1 VKQSFAVRYGGVDVY
16 FTAKYGSE
24 FVMNMPG
31 IEFLIDRTGRKKAVL
46 IDLKKH
52 KELWEDLYDAYVAH
66 RRRDEPRESLAAVR
80 KLVEARAKRKSR
92 G

>member
-1 VKQSFAVRYGGVDVY
+1 MHVLEAI
-16 FTAKYGSE
+16 
-24 FVMNMPG
+24 MNMPG
-31 IEFLIDRTGRKKAVL
+31 IEFLIDRMGRKKAVL

-66 RRRDEPRESLAAVR
+66 HRRNEPRESLAAVK
-80 KLVEARAKRKSR
+80 KLIETKAKRKAR